1 MFLCLP
7 LVLLPLVLSTGVIF
21 ELGVICHEG
30 CYILSTASHIRIAQ
44 RHGNTARHQP
54 PVARHTHRSNPQ
66 MEHGRDVDVGQSQIV
81 RLACIVCCLSC
92 RCHLVVRALLVS
104 GLIMSGQPAVPSQQ
118 LSDEEAAIYD
128 RQLRIW
134 GVEAQTRMRAS
145 RVLLI
150 GMGGLAAEI
159 AKNLV
164 LTGVGA
170 LTLLDTVNTSPL
182 DLASQFF
189 LTAADVG
196 NNRATASLSRLQQLN
211 SNVAID
217 VVTAAVSSLPDSF
230 FLQYHSV
237 VATEL
242 PLSSRVRLCG
252 LFRSPQAS
260 LSPPRLYAA
269 DLDGFSAVLV
279 SDLVRH
285 RYTASRKV
293 NDGGGRQVDV
303 KAVEGEQQWD
313 SYEEVIAMQEADIR
327 KQCGRKTVDREAADT
342 FIAARERL
350 RAEEAADGQTAAGE
364 YSVSGACAIFGG
376 LVAQEVLK
384 VMSGKEEPHQN
395 AIIVNALTGTAVVKH
410 LQPHKQISAP

>member
-1 MFLCLP
+1 MS
-7 LVLLPLVLSTGVIF
+7 LSAPP
-21 ELGVICHEG
+21 
-30 CYILSTASHIRIAQ
+30 ASSH
-44 RHGNTARHQP
+44 
-54 PVARHTHRSNPQ
+54 
-66 MEHGRDVDVGQSQIV
+66 
-81 RLACIVCCLSC
+81 
-92 RCHLVVRALLVS
+92 
-104 GLIMSGQPAVPSQQ
+104 Q

-134 GVEAQTRMRAS
+134 GVEAQTRMRSS

-164 LTGVGA
+164 LTGVGG
-170 LTLLDTVNTSPL
+170 LTLADTVDTSPL

-189 LTAADVG
+189 LTPGDVG
-196 NNRATASLSRLQQLN
+196 SNRAVASLPRLQALN

-217 VVTAAVSSLPDSF
+217 TITTSVSSLPDSF

-242 PLSSRVRLCG
+242 PLVDRLRLSR
-252 LFRSPQAS
+252 LFRSPPAS

-269 DLDGFSAVLV
+269 DLLGFTGVLV
-279 SDLVRH
+279 SDLVAH

-293 NDGGGRQVDV
+293 NDSGGRQVDV

-313 SYEEVIAMQEADIR
+313 SYEAVLAMAEADVR
-327 KQCGRKTVDREAADT
+327 KQCGRKTVDREAADI
-342 FIAARERL
+342 FIAARQRL
-350 RAEEAADGQTAAGE
+350 QAGAAGVEGQVSGE
-364 YSVSGACAIFGG
+364 YSVSGVCAIFGG
-376 LVAQEVLK
+376 LIAQEVLK

-395 AIIVNALTGTAVVKH
+395 AIMLNALKGTAVVKH
-410 LQPHKQISAP
+410 LQPHKQASTAQQ